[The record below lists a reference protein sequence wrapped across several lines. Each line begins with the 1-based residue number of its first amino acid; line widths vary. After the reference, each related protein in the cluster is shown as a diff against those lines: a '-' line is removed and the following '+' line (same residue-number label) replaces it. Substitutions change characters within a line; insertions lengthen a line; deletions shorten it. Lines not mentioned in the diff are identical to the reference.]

1 MSESAPVY
9 SKDPFLHDIEEI
21 GHGIHEAESHTI
33 GALVHG
39 VRDVLV
45 IADEFKKQMPT
56 VLEETAQAVDAI
68 GDPDLI
74 ALDAAIGSV
83 MLTPA
88 NPAAWWTLVA
98 CALKALPKIQILM
111 AKWRT
116 LGVTLNSDGKTDIA
130 SLEGTNAGK

>member
-1 MSESAPVY
+1 MSESAPTY
-9 SKDPFLHDIEEI
+9 SKDPILKFGQEI

-56 VLEETAQAVDAI
+56 VLEETAQAIDAI

-74 ALDAAIGSV
+74 ALDAAMGSV

-88 NPAAWWTLVA
+88 NPLAWWTLIG
-98 CALKALPKIQILM
+98 CMLKAPAKIQILM

-116 LGVTLNSDGKTDIA
+116 LSTTLGADFKTDIA
-130 SLEGTNAGK
+130 SLEGTK